1 MSGRYVPLG
10 SNYEMTTIE
19 ERSVATS
26 SADEYSL
33 SGLSDD
39 THPSSAK
46 IDKNGH
52 ITEVAEIAE
61 VSDVGPQKKRGFT
74 WAKLLWDSADKS
86 PAEKRLLLKLDWF
99 LLSSV
104 MLGYFIKTLNQM
116 NINTAYINGMKE
128 EFQLNG
134 SQLNYLQTLWTVG
147 YIVGQIPS
155 NQILQRTS
163 ARYYLGCLELVWMA
177 LTFLTLTCNNI
188 HSLYALRFFVGLTES
203 GFFPGVEYL
212 LGSWYNRDELTKRSS
227 LFALSGVAAGMVTG
241 YLQAAI
247 LHGLEHTSIA
257 SWKWLFVFDG
267 IISFPVALYTML
279 VNPNTPETTTSW
291 YLTAE
296 DVAIARERRR
306 RVGDLEHK
314 KEPIRNVLKR
324 TFSTWHIYVFPLV
337 FLCYN
342 NTCSANSQP
351 TMISWL
357 KSEGYTPT
365 EYNVYPTAVAGAG
378 IGVTLI
384 LAVVSDAFN
393 GLNWPFVAAY
403 FAIQIVGSA
412 LLSYWNI
419 SNGAKWF
426 AYFAVGVPTAWG
438 QPMIFSWLNRSLYHD
453 YQKRNL
459 VVSITNTLAY
469 VTGAWVPILVWNAK
483 DMPRYQIGFTYNA
496 CLAAAGLVLTG
507 IATFLWKR
515 DGRKVLA
522 VKEV

>member
-1 MSGRYVPLG
+1 MSGRYVPLD

-46 IDKNGH
+46 TDKNGH

-203 GFFPGVEYL
+203 GFFLESNTYL
-212 LGSWYNRDELTKRSS
+212 GRGTTETSS
-227 LFALSGVAAGMVTG
+227 L
-241 YLQAAI
+241 
-247 LHGLEHTSIA
+247 
-257 SWKWLFVFDG
+257 
-267 IISFPVALYTML
+267 
-279 VNPNTPETTTSW
+279 
-291 YLTAE
+291 
-296 DVAIARERRR
+296 
-306 RVGDLEHK
+306 
-314 KEPIRNVLKR
+314 
-324 TFSTWHIYVFPLV
+324 
-337 FLCYN
+337 
-342 NTCSANSQP
+342 
-351 TMISWL
+351 
-357 KSEGYTPT
+357 
-365 EYNVYPTAVAGAG
+365 
-378 IGVTLI
+378 
-384 LAVVSDAFN
+384 N
-393 GLNWPFVAAY
+393 GLLC
-403 FAIQIVGSA
+403 
-412 LLSYWNI
+412 LLY
-419 SNGAKWF
+419 
-426 AYFAVGVPTAWG
+426 
-438 QPMIFSWLNRSLYHD
+438 L
-453 YQKRNL
+453 
-459 VVSITNTLAY
+459 
-469 VTGAWVPILVWNAK
+469 
-483 DMPRYQIGFTYNA
+483 
-496 CLAAAGLVLTG
+496 
-507 IATFLWKR
+507 
-515 DGRKVLA
+515 
-522 VKEV
+522 E